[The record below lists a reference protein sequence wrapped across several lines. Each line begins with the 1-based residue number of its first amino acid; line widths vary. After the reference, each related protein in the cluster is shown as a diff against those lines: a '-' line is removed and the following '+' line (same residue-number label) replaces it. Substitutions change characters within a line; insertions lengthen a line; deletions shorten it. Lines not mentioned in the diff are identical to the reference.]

1 MNESDIKRINELYHK
16 QKEQGLTEEEKAEQ
30 ALLRRNYLESIR
42 KNMRG
47 NLHNQIVRRKEKTYE
62 VTCEVNICVSFA
74 KMNCALK

>member
-47 NLHNQIVRRKEKTYE
+47 NLDNVSIVNPDGSITRLSDVRKKHM
-62 VTCEVNICVSFA
+62 
-74 KMNCALK
+74 K